1 MEGAYPALQVRT
13 NVVIFERGHLWEPWV
28 PAEANMREIEGRTFY
43 AIRKSDS
50 QFAKAMGLD
59 VQGFTKG
66 RWESPPVLTYVKDL
80 RNKTMEAAIIQAE
93 VADDDGATDAIAEPK
108 FKRPRYARCSAVPSV
123 IEIEIPQ
130 MECEGHVLPT
140 HAMKLASTANYGFVL
155 EFELTV
161 ANFEYLYNALAASPP
176 SYFNVAPAAR
186 KRRRCHKLKPM
197 YSDTPDVVERAELTW
212 KNDCKQAF
220 AVTSYSDING
230 RRHQHS
236 QILGVLG
243 EHIAEHKRREVAL
256 AVQTFRNERHHDV
269 AADAGEHPIE
279 SAD

>member
-1 MEGAYPALQVRT
+1 MEGAYPALQMRT
-13 NVVIFERGHLWEPWV
+13 NGVVFEGGHLWGPWV

-130 MECEGHVLPT
+130 MECEGRVLPT
-140 HAMKLASTANYGFVL
+140 HAMKLASTANYGCVI

-161 ANFEYLYNALAASPP
+161 ANVEYLYHAIAASPP
-176 SYFNVAPAAR
+176 SYFDLTQAAR
-186 KRRRCHKLKPM
+186 KKRRCFKLKPM
-197 YSDTPDVVERAELTW
+197 YSDTPDVVECRSKPIA
-212 KNDCKQAF
+212 K
-220 AVTSYSDING
+220 TSYLDING
-230 RRHQHS
+230 RWHQHS
-236 QILGVLG
+236 QRIRVLEEHCQLGT
-243 EHIAEHKRREVAL
+243 AEEKRREVAL
-256 AVQTFRNERHHDV
+256 AVQKFRDEHHHNVVAERAAAV
-269 AADAGEHPIE
+269 IADAGPG
-279 SAD
+279 D

>member
-1 MEGAYPALQVRT
+1 MGWSSKG
-13 NVVIFERGHLWEPWV
+13 GHLWGPWV
-28 PAEANMREIEGRTFY
+28 PAEANMREMEGRTFY

-59 VQGFTKG
+59 VQGNLHG
-66 RWESPPVLTYVKDL
+66 HWDSPPVLTYVKDL

-130 MECEGHVLPT
+130 MECEGHVLPA
-140 HAMKLASTANYGFVL
+140 HAMKLASTANYGCVI

-161 ANFEYLYNALAASPP
+161 ANVEYLYHVFAASPP

-186 KRRRCHKLKPM
+186 KKRRCKKTEADVFRHARRRGKKAAETTTHGANLILRHQRPTAPALPSHPRVGRAPPAGGRRAKAARGGIGCAN
-197 YSDTPDVVERAELTW
+197 VQERAP
-212 KNDCKQAF
+212 
-220 AVTSYSDING
+220 S
-230 RRHQHS
+230 R
-236 QILGVLG
+236 
-243 EHIAEHKRREVAL
+243 
-256 AVQTFRNERHHDV
+256 
-269 AADAGEHPIE
+269 
-279 SAD
+279 

>member
-1 MEGAYPALQVRT
+1 MEGAYPALQMRT
-13 NVVIFERGHLWEPWV
+13 NGVVFEGGHLWGPWV

-93 VADDDGATDAIAEPK
+93 VAEDDGATDAIAEPK

-130 MECEGHVLPT
+130 MECEGRVLPA
-140 HAMKLASTANYGFVL
+140 HAMKLASTANYGCVI

-161 ANFEYLYNALAASPP
+161 ANVEYLYHAIAASPP
-176 SYFNVAPAAR
+176 SYFDFTQAAR
-186 KRRRCHKLKPM
+186 KKRRCFKLKPM
-197 YSDTPDVVERAELTW
+197 YSDTPDVVECRSKPIA
-212 KNDCKQAF
+212 K
-220 AVTSYSDING
+220 TSYLDING
-230 RRHQHS
+230 RLHQHS
-236 QILGVLG
+236 QRINVLE
-243 EHIAEHKRREVAL
+243 EHILLGTAEEKRREVAL
-256 AVQTFRNERHHDV
+256 AVQKFRDEHHHNVVAERAAAIV
-269 AADAGEHPIE
+269 ADAGLG
-279 SAD
+279 D